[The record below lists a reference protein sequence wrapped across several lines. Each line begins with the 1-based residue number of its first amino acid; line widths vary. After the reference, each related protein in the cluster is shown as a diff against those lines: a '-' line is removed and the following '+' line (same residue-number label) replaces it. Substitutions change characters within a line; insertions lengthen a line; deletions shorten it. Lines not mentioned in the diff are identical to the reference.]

1 MKTFILTLILALPL
15 VMHGQEQKQ
24 DTAKEAPKQ
33 KKAVAPKKPT
43 NFTKMPEVDLSGF
56 TPEQKAV
63 ILKRANAE
71 MCDCGC
77 NLTLAECRNDDTS
90 CRKSLTLVGKLI
102 EEITGKKVAPQKD
115 KALGKALGMKFTATD
130 GTEVDLAKMKGKVVL
145 IDFWATWC
153 GPCVAEIPNVKKTYE
168 KLHSKG
174 FEIIGISLDSNEDK
188 LTQFIKKKDMPWPQY
203 FDGKGWKNKISTK
216 HGIRSIPAMW
226 LVDKEGNLV
235 DKKARND
242 LEEKVEKLLAD

>member
-15 VMHGQEQKQ
+15 VMHGQKQKQ
-24 DTAKEAPKQ
+24 DTAKESPKQ
-33 KKAVAPKKPT
+33 KKAVTPKKPT
-43 NFTKMPEVDLSGF
+43 NFTKMPEVDLSSF
-56 TPEQKAV
+56 TAEQKAV

-77 NLTLAECRNDDTS
+77 KLTLAECRNDDTS

-102 EEITGKKVAPQKD
+102 EKITGKKVAPPKD
-115 KALGKALGMKFTATD
+115 QALGKGLDMKFTATD

-168 KLHSKG
+168 KLHS
-174 FEIIGISLDSNEDK
+174 
-188 LTQFIKKKDMPWPQY
+188 
-203 FDGKGWKNKISTK
+203 
-216 HGIRSIPAMW
+216 
-226 LVDKEGNLV
+226 
-235 DKKARND
+235 
-242 LEEKVEKLLAD
+242 

>member
-1 MKTFILTLILALPL
+1 MKTLIIMLMVALTLA
-15 VMHGQEQKQ
+15 MYGQKQ
-24 DTAKEAPKQ
+24 KEEAEKET
-33 KKAVAPKKPT
+33 KKATVLKKPT
-43 NFTKMPEVDLSGF
+43 NFTKMPEVDLSDF
-56 TPEQKAV
+56 TEEQKVV

-77 NLTLAECRNDDTS
+77 KLTLAECRNDDTS
-90 CRKSLTLVGKLI
+90 CRKSLALVGKLI
-102 EEITGKKVAPQKD
+102 EEISGKKVAPPKD
-115 KALGKALGMKFTATD
+115 KALGKGLDMKFTATD

-203 FDGKGWKNKISTK
+203 FDGKGWKNKISTQ

-235 DKKARND
+235 DKKARTN

>member
-1 MKTFILTLILALPL
+1 MIALP
-15 VMHGQEQKQ
+15 VAMYGQKQ
-24 DTAKEAPKQ
+24 KQEEEKAKQ
-33 KKAVAPKKPT
+33 TKKATVTKKAT
-43 NFTKMPEVDLSGF
+43 NFTKMPEVDLSDF
-56 TPEQKAV
+56 TEEQKVV

-77 NLTLAECRNDDTS
+77 KLTFAECRNDDTS
-90 CRKSLTLVGKLI
+90 CRKSLTLVAKLI
-102 EEITGKKVAPQKD
+102 EEITGKKVAPPKD
-115 KALGKALGMKFTATD
+115 KALGKGLDMKFTATD
-130 GTEVDLAKMKGKVVL
+130 GTKVDLAKMKEKVVL

-153 GPCVAEIPNVKKTYE
+153 GSCVAEIPNVKKTYE

-174 FEIIGISLDSNEDK
+174 FEIIGISLDWDEDK

-203 FDGKGWKNKISTK
+203 LDGEGWKNKISTK

-235 DKKARND
+235 DKKARTN